1 MNSVLTFLGRELLPK
16 ITNIVNYS
24 KNQINERAL
33 PTVDELIKDSIR
45 NVDSLEYQGIR
56 RLSPKEA
63 YESQLSSGN
72 SMNVDISK
80 SSFYKTEIKLKMK
93 YSGEV
98 LTKKLALP
106 YLDRYGRLV
115 SSDVN
120 YNIKPILTDSVISP
134 HSSGMFIKLHITK
147 TNISS
152 KPYIIS
158 IDGVRENLSVIYADI
173 NKKVTGD
180 SSSMLYKAIT
190 PIAFYVL
197 SSYGLLGAIK
207 MITRA
212 EIKAVLIDEYEHDPS
227 NGIYYRDMDNSDCK
241 IGFVVKLKERLDV
254 VDNMLV
260 SIFYIIKHTHNKSKE
275 LYEYITNMDVD
286 SEKYLWTTLFGR
298 FFYKGSLTFDK
309 STKEI
314 LNHIDKV
321 KNYLDTISRKDLK
334 AIDIDVENYT
344 ELMLAILDRF
354 NMIILKHKDINAD
367 IQQHKHLNVLYYI
380 LNPVIVA
387 VNTSFLEIAK
397 REKQRNY
404 HLAIKEVDR
413 VIIDNITEKLVYRIV
428 KSTKKNLSI
437 SSASGCTDNLL
448 NYVLVSDDQ
457 NRGDGVTVNS
467 NNSFPTSLRNIVPL
481 HFIVGCMHNITKKAP
496 TPLLRLS
503 PFAVVNN
510 NNRFVI
516 DLLLSNIAKDCYGRM
531 RQITEY
537 QGHQVDDIEDENELE
552 V

>member
-16 ITNIVNYS
+16 ISNIVNYS
-24 KNQINERAL
+24 KNQVNERAL

-56 RLSPKEA
+56 RLSPKET

-93 YSGEV
+93 YSNEV

-106 YLDRYGRLV
+106 YLDRFGRLV
-115 SSDVN
+115 SSDIH

-134 HSSGMFIKLHITK
+134 HSSGMFVKLHITK

-152 KPYIIS
+152 KPYIVTV
-158 IDGVRENLSVIYADI
+158 DGVRENLSVIYADI

-180 SSSMLYKAIT
+180 NSSLLYKAIT

-197 SSYGLLGAIK
+197 SSYGLMGAIR

-212 EIKAVLIDEYEHDPS
+212 EIKAVLVDDYVHNPA
-227 NGIYYRDMDNSDCK
+227 NGIYYRDVDNNDCK
-241 IGFVVKLKERLDV
+241 IGFVVNLKERLDV
-254 VDNMLV
+254 VDNILV
-260 SIFYIIKHTHNKSKE
+260 SVFYIIKHTHNKSKE

-321 KNYLDTISRKDLK
+321 KNYLDTISKKDLK
-334 AIDIDVENYT
+334 AIDIDVDNYT

-367 IQQHKHLNVLYYI
+367 IEQHKHMNVLYYI

-387 VNTSFLEIAK
+387 VNSSF
-397 REKQRNY
+397 
-404 HLAIKEVDR
+404 
-413 VIIDNITEKLVYRIV
+413 
-428 KSTKKNLSI
+428 
-437 SSASGCTDNLL
+437 
-448 NYVLVSDDQ
+448 
-457 NRGDGVTVNS
+457 
-467 NNSFPTSLRNIVPL
+467 
-481 HFIVGCMHNITKKAP
+481 
-496 TPLLRLS
+496 
-503 PFAVVNN
+503 
-510 NNRFVI
+510 
-516 DLLLSNIAKDCYGRM
+516 
-531 RQITEY
+531 
-537 QGHQVDDIEDENELE
+537 
-552 V
+552 